1 MQIGLL
7 GFGTVGRGVYEIIAG
22 REDMTVTRVLCRRDL
37 KLPDAVVTHNFEDIL
52 NDPHID
58 TVVEAIGG
66 LHPAYEYVRSA
77 ILAGKNVATANK
89 ALIATCFDELIPLA
103 REKGVSLRCT
113 ASVGGG
119 IGWLSE
125 LERARRIETIHHV
138 GGIMNGTC
146 NYILDSMTRLGLG
159 YSEALKQAQALGYAE
174 ADPTTDV
181 EGIDT
186 WHKLIVSANIGFG
199 VSLDISGIPAAG
211 ISRIGAEDVAN
222 FSANGLVCKLVSTAD
237 CQSGNYSAY
246 VQPTLYP
253 LGQPEAAVPANYN
266 LITLEGDVSGRQSFF
281 GQGAGRY
288 PTAYNVV
295 QDCVDFSQGQ
305 GLLHHPRAEGDGR
318 QQREAALLCPHGP
331 GGPLVEGKH
340 GKALGRCRGD
350 QTRRGQR
357 HAPVAEGPPGC
368 LYGGVC
374 LKEGNK
380 YESSEIRRL
389 LHGGCRTVP
398 ENPGYSPGGPRAE
411 GRGGLRRRKAEQA
424 GPQDHGPAVPVLCPH
439 PVRRGLLRCF

>member
-1 MQIGLL
+1 MRIGLL
-7 GFGTVGRGVYEIIAG
+7 GFGTVGKGVYEIVAG
-22 REDMTVTRVLCRRDL
+22 REDMHVVKVLCRRDL
-37 KLPDAVVTHNFEDIL
+37 ELEDASVTHDFQDIL
-52 NDPHID
+52 KDPTID

-66 LHPAYEYVRSA
+66 LHPAYDYVREA

-89 ALIATCFDELIPLA
+89 ALIATCYDELVPLA
-103 REKGVSLRCT
+103 REKGVHLRCT

-125 LERARRIETIHHV
+125 LERARRIENIHHV

-159 YSEALKQAQALGYAE
+159 YSEALRQAQALGYAE

-181 EGIDT
+181 EGVDT

-199 VSLDISGIPAAG
+199 VSLDIAGVPAAG

-222 FSANGLVCKLVSTAD
+222 FSANGLVCKLVSTANCD
-237 CQSGNYSAY
+237 SGIYSAY

-266 LITLEGDVSGRQSFF
+266 LITLEGNVSGRQSFF

-295 QDCVDFSQGQ
+295 QDCVDFLNGK
-305 GLLHHPRAEGDGR
+305 GFYTNPGR
-318 QQREAALLCPHGP
+318 KVEVDNGVKLRYYVRTAQEDAWLRENT
-331 GGPLVEGKH
+331 EKH
-340 GKALGRCRGD
+340 WAGA
-350 QTRRGQR
+350 
-357 HAPVAEGPPGC
+357 V
-368 LYGGVC
+368 V
-374 LKEGNK
+374 
-380 YESSEIRRL
+380 
-389 LHGGCRTVP
+389 TVP
-398 ENPGYSPGGPRAE
+398 VEVGVMHQW
-411 GRGGLRRRKAEQA
+411 LKA
-424 GPQDHGPAVPVLCPH
+424 H
-439 PVRRGLLRCF
+439 PDAFMAAFA

>member
-1 MQIGLL
+1 MRIGLL
-7 GFGTVGRGVYEIIAG
+7 GFGTVGKGVYEIISS
-22 REDMTVTRVLCRRDL
+22 REDMTVTKVLCRRDL
-37 KLPDAVVTHNFEDIL
+37 ELADAVVTHDFANILEDET
-52 NDPHID
+52 ID

-89 ALIATCFDELIPLA
+89 ALIATYYDDLIPLA
-103 REKGVSLRCT
+103 LERGVLLRCT

-125 LERARRIETIHHV
+125 LERAGRIEKSHHV

-186 WHKLIVSANIGFG
+186 WHKLVVSANIGFG
-199 VSLDISGIPAAG
+199 VSLDTANIPAAG
-211 ISRIGAEDVAN
+211 ISRIKAEDVAN
-222 FSANGLVCKLVSTAD
+222 FSANGLQCKLVSTAD
-237 CQSGNYSAY
+237 CLSGSYSAF

-295 QDCVDFSQGQ
+295 QDCVDFTLGK
-305 GLLHHPRAEGDGR
+305 GFYRGYGR
-318 QQREAALLCPHGP
+318 KVTVDNGVKMRYYVHGN
-331 GGPLVEGKH
+331 ED
-340 GKALGRCRGD
+340 AW
-350 QTRRGQR
+350 
-357 HAPVAEGPPGC
+357 
-368 LYGGVC
+368 
-374 LKEGNK
+374 LKE
-380 YESSEIRRL
+380 
-389 LHGGCRTVP
+389 HT
-398 ENPGYSPGGPRAE
+398 
-411 GRGGLRRRKAEQA
+411 KAHWGA
-424 GPQDHGPAVPVLCPH
+424 AAVTEEVSVEEMHRWLKGH
-439 PVRRGLLRCF
+439 EEAFIAAFA